1 MKLLVLC
8 NDRLALPALNQLIQS
23 RLVSGIGMTER
34 ESEVQLIIS
43 ALAVQHNIPI
53 TFFQKKKFGTDL
65 HAWLEEHNP
74 DAVLVKTFPW
84 KIPADLLDL
93 PRFGFINFHY
103 APLPQWAGP
112 NPLFWMIRNREQEA
126 GVTVHR
132 METEVDKG
140 PVILQKKIPVPTDIT
155 FGMLSSQLAYTGLE
169 LTGDLLDAMTKN
181 TLNYAVQDHSLS
193 RWHER
198 PSPADLSVN
207 WKNMSAQEITA
218 LVNACN
224 PWNKGAAATL
234 NNWTVGFTHVTPVAM
249 NTGNALPGTIILL
262 DAQQGLC
269 IACKDNTALRVDIF
283 YTEEG
288 FLPGWMLARFGIRK
302 GMCFTASLN

>member
-34 ESEVQLIIS
+34 ESEVQLIVRNI
-43 ALAVQHNIPI
+43 AGQHAVPI
-53 TFFQKKKFGTDL
+53 TYFQKKTFNGDL
-65 HAWLEEHNP
+65 HAWLREHNP

-84 KIPADLLDL
+84 KVPAGLLDV

-103 APLPQWAGP
+103 APLPQWSGP
-112 NPLFWMIRNREQEA
+112 NPLFWMIRNRVQEA

-132 METEVDKG
+132 MEAEVDKG
-140 PVILQKKIPVPTDIT
+140 PVILQKKFPVSPGVT

-169 LTGDLLDAMTKN
+169 LTGELLDAMTKN
-181 TLNYAVQDHSLS
+181 TLNYAPQDHSLS
-193 RWHER
+193 GWHKR
-198 PSPADLSVN
+198 PSPADLSID
-207 WKNMSAQEITA
+207 WKNMNAEEITA

-224 PWNKGAAATL
+224 PWNRGAAATL
-234 NNWTVGFTHVTPVAM
+234 NNWMLGFTHVTPVAM
-249 NTGNALPGTIILL
+249 STGNALPGTILSV
-262 DAQQGLC
+262 DEQQGLC
-269 IACKDNTALRVDIF
+269 IACKDNTAIRVDIF

-288 FLPGWMLARFGIRK
+288 FLPGWMLARFGIRE
-302 GMCFTASLN
+302 GMCFTLS